1 MSPFVT
7 SRRGSRILL
16 FWILA
21 VLVVLIAHA
30 NKTAVR
36 VISSEE
42 GYMST
47 LIPGVID
54 LIHVVITGVAF
65 SMGEGAGSLFVI
77 VALVVSCVA
86 FAFVCTQDIPMSLT
100 ASVACVVGGGLGNMV
115 DRLARGS
122 VTDFIATAFIDFPV
136 FNVADIAVTCG
147 IAISL
152 IGYLMWE
159 QSLPPEERR

>member
-21 VLVVLIAHA
+21 VLVVLIDQAT
-30 NKTAVR
+30 KTAVR
-36 VISSEE
+36 VISPAE
-42 GYMST
+42 GYMGT

-54 LIHVVITGVAF
+54 LVHVENTGAAF
-65 SMGEGAGSLFVI
+65 SMGEGAGSLFVL

-86 FAFVCTQDIPMSLT
+86 FAFVCTQDIPMSI
-100 ASVACVVGGGLGNMV
+100 ACVVGGGLGNMV

>member
-21 VLVVLIAHA
+21 VLVVLIDQAT
-30 NKTAVR
+30 KTAVR
-36 VISSEE
+36 VISPAE
-42 GYMST
+42 GYMGT

-54 LIHVVITGVAF
+54 LVHVENTGAAF
-65 SMGEGAGSLFVI
+65 SMGEGAGSLFVL

-100 ASVACVVGGGLGNMV
+100 ASIACVVGGGLGNMV
-115 DRLARGS
+115 DRMARGS

>member
-1 MSPFVT
+1 
-7 SRRGSRILL
+7 
-16 FWILA
+16 
-21 VLVVLIAHA
+21 
-30 NKTAVR
+30 
-36 VISSEE
+36 
-42 GYMST
+42 
-47 LIPGVID
+47 
-54 LIHVVITGVAF
+54 
-65 SMGEGAGSLFVI
+65 
-77 VALVVSCVA
+77 
-86 FAFVCTQDIPMSLT
+86 MSLT